1 MIKYI
6 VFLFIALLLT
16 GCDTS
21 PIKTPDQDT
30 QIIGMKFPTIT
41 AETLGGIKLTLP
53 DAAEGNIT
61 LIVIAFKRE
70 AQSQLDSWLRPFMKE
85 FGSTPGFTFYEIPM
99 LAIYWKLMSWMIDS
113 GMRSGIDVKKHKNV
127 MTYYGNINKY
137 RQFLQL
143 EDLRRGYV
151 FLLDR
156 EGFIRWRGQ
165 GYSTKDSLQ
174 EMRDYV
180 NEITC
185 TNESTKNT

>member
-1 MIKYI
+1 
-6 VFLFIALLLT
+6 
-16 GCDTS
+16 
-21 PIKTPDQDT
+21 
-30 QIIGMKFPTIT
+30 
-41 AETLGGIKLTLP
+41 
-53 DAAEGNIT
+53 
-61 LIVIAFKRE
+61 
-70 AQSQLDSWLRPFMKE
+70 
-85 FGSTPGFTFYEIPM
+85 M

-113 GMRSGIDVKKHKNV
+113 GMRSGIEVKKHKNV

-137 RQFLQL
+137 RDALQL
-143 EDLRRGYV
+143 DDLTRGYV